1 MIVELTDDEVKFLQA
16 CYQDSASEGCF
27 DHLFCELD
35 FDKTFKSLQDK
46 GVLKEEYQY

>member
-27 DHLFCELD
+27 DHLFAELN
-35 FDKTFKSLQDK
+35 FERTFKSLQDK
-46 GVLKEEYQY
+46 GVLKEAYQD